1 MIKTAATFALIL
13 LLSERLAAQDTQRIS
28 GNYQDH
34 TFEQV
39 VADLESRYS
48 LRFYYDIVLSD
59 SLKIRAD
66 VYDMPVQEALDAI
79 FGNTHLFVHWQ
90 PPNSVILSRMEI
102 RQQLPARFFERSG
115 RRLDEYDVAVF
126 DYAFQDAQSQSDPDN
141 IENRL
146 FEIGPP
152 SRQVA
157 GGNAVLSG
165 YIKNAKT
172 GEALIGAVVYIQ
184 EPWIGAATNALGYF
198 SLKAPRGRH
207 ELSIKSIGMRETR
220 RQIMLFGDG
229 AINIEVE
236 EDIIPLKEVIVQA
249 ERDVNISGNQMGM
262 NRLDIRTM
270 RQMPA
275 ALGEVD
281 VMKIALT
288 LPGVQTVGEGASGFN
303 VRGGTA
309 DQNLIQIN
317 EAPIF
322 NTSHLFGFFSVFNPD
337 VIKSV
342 ELYKSGI
349 PANFGGRIS
358 SVFDVAMRDGN
369 RKKFVGSG
377 GISPVTARLTA
388 EGPIVADKGSYLI
401 GLRSTYSDWL
411 LKFAEDP
418 NIKNSNAGFFDIN
431 ARIAQ
436 DIDEKNSISLTSYY
450 SRDRFRFNADTLY
463 RYNNFANSLQW
474 SRIFNNR
481 FYGIFSLVQS
491 HYAYDIGSEANPS
504 EAFNLKFG
512 IDQITA
518 KADFNYYAENGHRLE
533 FGIGSNYYLLNPG
546 NLSPLGNNS
555 LLNSDV
561 MEKEQGLETA
571 IYAGDQIEIGK
582 RWSIYAG
589 LRYSIYHYLGP
600 KTVTQYAEGV
610 PRLPVSATGSVD
622 YPAGR
627 VIKTYHGPEYRFS
640 ARYAF
645 NPQSSLKFSYN
656 RTRQYLHMLSNTT
669 AISPTDIWKLS
680 DPYLPAQVGDQ
691 VSLGLYRNYR
701 QNTIETSVEVY
712 YKKMSGMID
721 FKGGAELL
729 LNPQIETEVVN
740 TLGKAYGFELL
751 IKKPDG
757 RLNGWISYT
766 YARTFLKSTSEFSIE
781 QVNNGDF
788 YPANWDKP
796 HDFTVIS
803 NYRFSRRINFSSNFT
818 YSTGRPITYP
828 VGRYLLNGS
837 ELLHYSERNQYRIP
851 DYYRLDLALN
861 LEGNHKI
868 RKLAHSSWTL
878 AVYNVTGRENVYSI
892 FFVSQEGSIQGYKLS
907 VFATAIPT
915 ITYNFRF

>member
-1 MIKTAATFALIL
+1 MINPTAIATICIFIAVQVT
-13 LLSERLAAQDTQRIS
+13 AQDSQRIN

-34 TFEQV
+34 SFEQV
-39 VADLESRYS
+39 IADLESRYS
-48 LRFYYDIVLSD
+48 LRFYYDSALYD
-59 SLKIRAD
+59 SLKISANAS
-66 VYDMPVQEALDAI
+66 DMPVQEALEAI
-79 FGNTHLFVHWQ
+79 FGNTYLYTHWI
-90 PPNSVILSRMEI
+90 PPNTVILSRMEI

-115 RRLDEYDVAVF
+115 RRLEEYDVAVF
-126 DYAFQDAQSQSDPDN
+126 DYAVQNGQSQSDPVA

-146 FEIGPP
+146 LEIGPRT
-152 SRQVA
+152 RQMA
-157 GGNAVLSG
+157 PGNAVLSG

-172 GEALIGAVVYIQ
+172 GEALIGAVVYIK
-184 EPWIGAATNALGYF
+184 EPWKGTATNALGYF
-198 SLKAPRGRH
+198 SISLPRGRH
-207 ELSIKSIGMRETR
+207 ELAVKSIGMRETN
-220 RQIMLFGDG
+220 RQIMLYGDG
-229 AINIEVE
+229 TINIEVE
-236 EDIIPLKEVIVQA
+236 EDIIPLKEVIVEA
-249 ERDVNISGNQMGM
+249 ERDVNVSGHQMGM
-262 NRLDIRTM
+262 NKLDIRTM

-281 VMKIALT
+281 IMKIALT

-322 NTSHLFGFFSVFNPD
+322 NTAHLFGFFSVFNPD

-411 LKFAEDP
+411 LRFAEDP

-431 ARIAQ
+431 VRIAQ
-436 DIDEKNSISLTSYY
+436 DIDEKNSVSLTSYY

-463 RYNNFANSLQW
+463 QYGNFANSLQW

-481 FYGIFSLVQS
+481 LYGIFSLVQS
-491 HYAYDIGSEANPS
+491 HYAYNISSEANPS
-504 EAFNLKFG
+504 EAFDLEFG
-512 IDQITA
+512 IDQITG
-518 KADFNYYAENGHRLE
+518 KADFSYYTESGHRFE

-546 NLSPLGNNS
+546 ILSPLGNNS
-555 LLNSDV
+555 LLNPDV
-561 MEKEQGLETA
+561 MEREQGLETA
-571 IYAGDQIEIGK
+571 IYAGDQIELGK
-582 RWSIYAG
+582 RWSVYAG

-600 KTVTQYAEGV
+600 KTMTQYAEGL
-610 PRLPVSATGSVD
+610 PRLPDTATGSVD
-622 YPAGR
+622 YSSGQI
-627 VIKTYHGPEYRFS
+627 IKTYHGPEYRFS
-640 ARYAF
+640 GRYAI

-656 RTRQYLHMLSNTT
+656 RTRQYLHMLSNTA

-712 YKKMSGMID
+712 YKKMRDMID

-729 LNPQIETEVVN
+729 LNPHIETEVVN
-740 TLGKAYGFELL
+740 TMGKAYGIEVL

-766 YARTFLKSTSEFSIE
+766 YARTFLRSTSAFSTE
-781 QVNNGDF
+781 QVNEGNF

-796 HDFTVIS
+796 HDFTTVS
-803 NYRFSRRINFSSNFT
+803 NYRFSRRINFTANFT

-828 VGRYLLNGS
+828 VGRYLFNGS

-851 DYYRLDLALN
+851 DYYRLDIALN

-878 AVYNVTGRENVYSI
+878 AVYNVTGRDNVYSI
-892 FFVSQEGSIQGYKLS
+892 FFVSQEGGIQGYKLS